1 MVKLLK
7 TMVVLNLLLGGGAL
21 YLGLKIF
28 QDREIIKKRTQTLEN
43 TAQRIASGLEWDKNN
58 RDRLAA
64 NIMDVNG
71 MDAPLADLSSYATQT
86 KQELTNTQADLAE
99 TRTRL
104 AQTEDK
110 LASTEAALN
119 SANREIDTLRTD
131 LARTNDQLTEARRR
145 VDTLSLEVSD
155 LKRQINDL
163 NDSILNKDREID
175 QLSNT
180 LATTQQENKRLEEQI
195 NILLNPNRQSSSLEG
210 TVAKI
215 IAVNR
220 EWNFVVVDKGTREN
234 FIVGARCVIGRS
246 GVLLA
251 EATVSMVEE
260 SISVADVDLSS
271 IPEGFMIEPGD
282 IIFFPPKNL

>member
-7 TMVVLNLLLGGGAL
+7 AMVVLNLLLGGGAL

-43 TAQRIASGLEWDKNN
+43 TAQRIATGLEWDKNN
-58 RDRLAA
+58 RDRLTA
-64 NIMDVNG
+64 NIMDVSG
-71 MDAPLADLSSYATQT
+71 MEAPLADLSSYAQQT

-155 LKRQINDL
+155 LKRQVGDL
-163 NDSILNKDREID
+163 NDTILNKDREID
-175 QLSNT
+175 QLTNT
-180 LATTQQENKRLEEQI
+180 LATTEQERKRLEDQI
-195 NILLNPNRQSSSLEG
+195 NEILNPGRHSTSLEG
-210 TVAKI
+210 TIANI
-215 IAVNR
+215 ININR
-220 EWNFVVVDKGTREN
+220 EWNFVVVDKGTKDN
-234 FIVGARCVIGRS
+234 FIVGARCVIGRK
-246 GVLLA
+246 GELLA

-260 SISVADVDLSS
+260 NISVVDVDLSS
-271 IPEGFMIEPGD
+271 IPDGFMIEAGD